1 MEDGIRAMFLMV
13 SCPFYDDFYNGTSQ
27 YFIIYHIM
35 PTMFIPNAIITSVNV
50 HRTYKILT
58 HRYIQKLKKKILNQ
72 IFLHSRMGAKDI
84 KIEIVNV
91 PAAKIYG
98 SLSFSKSAKTSV

>member
-1 MEDGIRAMFLMV
+1 MLITIMEDGIRAMFLMV

-58 HRYIQKLKKKILNQ
+58 HQYIQKFKKNLN
-72 IFLHSRMGAKDI
+72 FFTLAN
-84 KIEIVNV
+84 E
-91 PAAKIYG
+91 
-98 SLSFSKSAKTSV
+98 SKRY